1 MKKDLKKRGWERRAD
16 SKTSPR
22 GGKQPCL
29 CPDNTYHPDCC
40 DGSMYAQG
48 VGQTEV

>member
-1 MKKDLKKRGWERRAD
+1 MKKDLKKRGWDRRPD

-22 GGKQPCL
+22 GGKQACL